1 VGFLVSQD
9 VVSLLLWFELVNV
22 PLLGLL
28 CVRPVVL
35 VGGGLPGGLKGWA
48 SAVGLLCG

>member
-28 CVRPVVL
+28 L
-35 VGGGLPGGLKGWA
+35 GLKGGRKGWA